1 VPTLQQFVAEITP
14 ENRYRTERKA
24 PAFRR
29 GGGSKRNSLAELRS
43 RQRGSGVVH
52 QKGVPMEAPDL
63 MPLPPVVSYTGMPGE
78 KILIVDDERLV
89 RWSLRQKCEEW
100 GYEVFEAAGGELG
113 LRLAQHESPDLVLL
127 DVRMP
132 DLNGIQVLERLR
144 KNEDAGAVI
153 MITADP
159 TLDDVKS
166 ALKLGAYDFVGK
178 PLDFEELRVTIQNA
192 LEATRLRGEV
202 QSLRGEVR
210 RRTGYHDVVGV
221 SPKMTELMNFVQKVA
236 ASEATTILIQ
246 GESGTGK
253 DLVAKA
259 IHYESARQ
267 NGPFVAI
274 NCSAIPETLM
284 EAELFGHEKGA
295 FTDAKQM
302 KKGLFE
308 TANGGTLFLDE
319 IGELSPLLQAKLLR
333 VLEDQVIRRV
343 GGVRDM
349 QVDVRVVAA
358 SNRDLEK
365 AVREGHFRQDLYY
378 RLAIIAIFIP
388 PLREHTED
396 ILPLVDFFINLYNRK
411 FKKSVRGISPE
422 TRRLLLAHNWPG
434 NVRELK
440 NSIERAMILEEES
453 VLRPN
458 YLPFAVGAAARSGL
472 TAFEHTSAAPDSSGK
487 TLANGRV
494 LPRLYIPEEGTSLE
508 EVERAMVELALR
520 QANNNQTHA
529 ARLLDISRDAL
540 RYKLKK
546 FELVPAGDEEATNFI
561 PSENT
566 AG

>member
-1 VPTLQQFVAEITP
+1 M
-14 ENRYRTERKA
+14 
-24 PAFRR
+24 PA
-29 GGGSKRNSLAELRS
+29 
-43 RQRGSGVVH
+43 
-52 QKGVPMEAPDL
+52 
-63 MPLPPVVSYTGMPGE
+63 E

-100 GYEVFEAAGGELG
+100 GYQVVEAAAGDPG

-132 DLNGIQVLERLR
+132 DISGIQVLEQI
-144 KNEDAGAVI
+144 KKAPDAPPVI

-159 TLDDVKS
+159 QLDDVKT

-192 LEATRLRGEV
+192 LEATRLRTEV

-210 RRTGYHDVVGV
+210 RHTGYHEVVAV
-221 SPKMTELMNFVQKVA
+221 SPKSTELMSFVQKVA
-236 ASEATTILIQ
+236 ASEATRILSQ
-246 GESGTGK
+246 AETGTGK
-253 DLVAKA
+253 DLIAKA
-259 IHYESARQ
+259 IHYESTRQ

-295 FTDAKQM
+295 FTDAKAM

-308 TANGGTLFLDE
+308 TADGGTLFLDE

-333 VLEDQVIRRV
+333 VLEDQMIRRV

-349 QVDVRVVAA
+349 QVDVRVIAA

-365 AVREGHFRQDLYY
+365 AVRESQFRQDLYY

-388 PLREHTED
+388 PLRDRNED
-396 ILPLVDFFINLYNRK
+396 ILPLVDFFIERYNRK
-411 FKKSVRGISPE
+411 FRKSVRGITEE
-422 TRRLLLAHNWPG
+422 TRKLLLHHNWPG

-440 NSIERAMILEEES
+440 NTIERAMILEEEQF
-453 VLRPN
+453 LRPV
-458 YLPFAVGAAARSGL
+458 YLPFSVSQPQAGL
-472 TAFEHTSAAPDSSGK
+472 TAFERTSPVNGNHP
-487 TLANGRV
+487 LPNGRS
-494 LPRLYIPEEGTSLE
+494 LPRLAIPEGGTSLE
-508 EVERAMVELALR
+508 EMERVMVELAM
-520 QANNNQTHA
+520 QQSSGNQTHA
-529 ARLLDISRDAL
+529 AKLLDISRDAL

-546 FELVPAGDEEATNFI
+546 FGFIRADEEDAT
-561 PSENT
+561 PASEA
-566 AG
+566 AGS